1 MERLSGKWLRN
12 DPELGQKSNSGGQ
25 WSPHLILIMYD
36 WVKKFNHT
44 TVFVSLLFVKG
55 VHIQLYLYFVCNTKI
70 TKI

>member
-12 DPELGQKSNSGGQ
+12 E
-25 WSPHLILIMYD
+25 WSPHLILIMYN

-55 VHIQLYLYFVCNTKI
+55 VHIQLLFIFCV
-70 TKI
+70 